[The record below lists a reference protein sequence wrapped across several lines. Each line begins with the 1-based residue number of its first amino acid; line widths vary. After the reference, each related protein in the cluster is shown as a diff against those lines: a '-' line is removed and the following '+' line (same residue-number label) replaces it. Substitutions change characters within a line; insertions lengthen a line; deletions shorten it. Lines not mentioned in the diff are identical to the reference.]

1 MTIPQVPLNF
11 EALIPE
17 ILLTGFASL
26 ILLVGLLKIRNE
38 ILVWSSV
45 IFLLILALITPSFEG
60 EAFGGMFLNDFLAI
74 YLKLIVI
81 IGTIISLF
89 VLNSYLKEK
98 LILLNESVAL
108 ILFSALGMMLLVSA
122 RELISFFVSFELMSL
137 SLYVLVG
144 IRRYDVRSNEAAI
157 KYFMLGG
164 VSTAIMLFGIAFI
177 YGVANTTDFPLLV
190 KALSNY
196 GTPQK
201 VMDFLGAPNPL
212 SYIGLGLFIIGL
224 CFKVALVPFHM
235 WAPDVYEGAPTP
247 VTAFISTLPKVAIL
261 GAFGR
266 ILIELFKDYYIDWSS
281 FLIVLSILTMA
292 VGNLFAL
299 VQRNIKRM
307 LAYSSIAHAGYIII
321 GLIVGTQTGFNAVV
335 VYMLIYTLMNI
346 GAFAMV
352 IAFNEE
358 NIENYKGLHK
368 FHPAL
373 ALAMLIFMFSLT
385 GVPPTAGFLVKFYIF
400 LQAVKAGFTWLVIIA
415 VVFTVVSAYYYLK
428 IVMYMYMKEPVKS
441 PKPLISLELEIAI
454 FLCALGTLILGVL
467 PLYLI

>member
-1 MTIPQVPLNF
+1 MNIPQIPLNF

-26 ILLVGLLKIRNE
+26 ILLIGLLKIKNE
-38 ILVWSSV
+38 ILVWISV
-45 IFLLILALITPSFEG
+45 LFLLILVLIVPFKEG

-74 YLKLIVI
+74 YLKLII
-81 IGTIISLF
+81 LIGAALSLL

-98 LILLNESVAL
+98 LILLKESIAL
-108 ILFSALGMMLLVSA
+108 ILFSAVGMMLLVSA

-137 SLYVLVG
+137 SIYVLVG
-144 IRRYDVRSNEAAI
+144 IRRYDMKSNEAAV

-164 VSTAIMLFGIAFI
+164 LSSAIMLFGIAFL
-177 YGVANTTDFPLLV
+177 YGATNTTDFSVLI
-190 KALSNY
+190 KSLSNNFAL
-196 GTPQK
+196 
-201 VMDFLGAPNPL
+201 V
-212 SYIGLGLFIIGL
+212 YIGIGLFLIGL
-224 CFKVALVPFHM
+224 CFKIALVPFHM

-266 ILIELFKDYYIDWSS
+266 ILIEIFRDYYIDWSS
-281 FLIVLSILTMA
+281 FLIVLSIATMA

-299 VQRNIKRM
+299 AQRNIKRM
-307 LAYSSIAHAGYIII
+307 LAYSSIAHAGYITI
-321 GLIVGTQTGFNAVV
+321 GLIVGTQTGLNAVI

-358 NIENYKGLHK
+358 DIENYKGVHK

-373 ALAMLIFMFSLT
+373 SLAMLIFMFSLT
-385 GVPPTAGFLVKFYIF
+385 GVPPTAGFIVKFSIF
-400 LQAVKAGFTWLVIIA
+400 LQAVKSGFTWLVVIA
-415 VVFTVVSAYYYLK
+415 VLFTVVSAYYYLRV
-428 IVMYMYMKEPVKS
+428 VMYMYMKDPVTVL
-441 PKPLISLELEIAI
+441 KPIRSKELEIAI
-454 FLCALGTLILGVL
+454 VFCATGVVIFGILPVFLI
-467 PLYLI
+467 

>member
-1 MTIPQVPLNF
+1 MNIPQISLNF
-11 EALIPE
+11 TALLPE
-17 ILLTGFASL
+17 IVLTAFASVILLT
-26 ILLVGLLKIRNE
+26 GLLKIRNE

-45 IFLLILALITPSFEG
+45 IFLLILVLIVPGFEG
-60 EAFGGMFLNDFLAI
+60 KAFGEMFLNDFLAV
-74 YLKLIVI
+74 YLKLIII
-81 IGTIISLF
+81 IGTVLSLLVF
-89 VLNSYLKEK
+89 NSYLKEK
-98 LILLNESVAL
+98 LILLNESIAL

-137 SLYVLVG
+137 SIYVLVG
-144 IRRYDVRSNEAAI
+144 IRRYDKRSNEAAV

-164 VSTAIMLFGIAFI
+164 VSSAIMLFGIASL
-177 YGVANTTDFPLLV
+177 YGATNTTDFSVLI
-190 KALSNY
+190 KALSNHVVLAY
-196 GTPQK
+196 T
-201 VMDFLGAPNPL
+201 
-212 SYIGLGLFIIGL
+212 GLGLFIIGL
-224 CFKVALVPFHM
+224 CFKIALVPFHM

-247 VTAFISTLPKVAIL
+247 VTAFISTLPKVAVL

-266 ILIELFKDYYIDWSS
+266 ILIEIFKDYYIDWSS
-281 FLIVLSILTMA
+281 FLIVLSIATM
-292 VGNLFAL
+292 VMGNLFAL

-335 VYMLIYTLMNI
+335 VYLLIYTFMNI

-358 NIENYKGLHK
+358 DIESYKGLHR

-385 GVPPTAGFLVKFYIF
+385 GVPPTAGFIVKFNIL
-400 LQAVKAGFTWLVIIA
+400 LQAVRGGFTWLVVIA
-415 VVFTVVSAYYYLK
+415 VLFTVVSAYYYLR

-441 PKPLISLELEIAI
+441 PVPIYSKDLEIAI
-454 FLCALGTLILGVL
+454 VICATGIILFGILPVFLI
-467 PLYLI
+467 

>member
-1 MTIPQVPLNF
+1 MNIPQVPLNF

-45 IFLLILALITPSFEG
+45 IFLIILALITSYFEG

-74 YLKLIVI
+74 YLKFIVI
-81 IGTIISLF
+81 FGTIISLF

-122 RELISFFVSFELMSL
+122 RDLISFFVSFELMSL

-144 IRRYDVRSNEAAI
+144 IRRYDIRSNEAAI

-164 VSTAIMLFGIAFI
+164 VSSAIMLFGIAFI

-196 GTPQK
+196 
-201 VMDFLGAPNPL
+201 NPL
-212 SYIGLGLFIIGL
+212 SYIGLSLFIIGF
-224 CFKVALVPFHM
+224 CFKLALVPFHM

-321 GLIVGTQTGFNAVV
+321 GLIAGTQTGFNAVV
-335 VYMLIYTLMNI
+335 VYMLIYTFMNI
-346 GAFAMV
+346 GAFSMV

-385 GVPPTAGFLVKFYIF
+385 GVPPTAGFLVKFNIF

-415 VVFTVVSAYYYLK
+415 VVFTVISAYYYLRV
-428 IVMYMYMKEPVKS
+428 VMYMYMKEPVKTL
-441 PKPLISLELEIAI
+441 KPLISLELKIAI
-454 FLCALGTLILGVL
+454 FLCALGTFILGVI

>member
-1 MTIPQVPLNF
+1 
-11 EALIPE
+11 
-17 ILLTGFASL
+17 
-26 ILLVGLLKIRNE
+26 
-38 ILVWSSV
+38 
-45 IFLLILALITPSFEG
+45 
-60 EAFGGMFLNDFLAI
+60 
-74 YLKLIVI
+74 
-81 IGTIISLF
+81 LF

-122 RELISFFVSFELMSL
+122 RDLISFFVSFELMSL

-144 IRRYDVRSNEAAI
+144 IRRYDIRSNEAAI

-196 GTPQK
+196 
-201 VMDFLGAPNPL
+201 NPL
-212 SYIGLGLFIIGL
+212 SYIGLSLFIIGF
-224 CFKVALVPFHM
+224 CFKLALVPFHM

-321 GLIVGTQTGFNAVV
+321 GLIAGTQTGFNAVV
-335 VYMLIYTLMNI
+335 VYMLIYTFMNI

-352 IAFNEE
+352 IAFNE
-358 NIENYKGLHK
+358 
-368 FHPAL
+368 
-373 ALAMLIFMFSLT
+373 
-385 GVPPTAGFLVKFYIF
+385 
-400 LQAVKAGFTWLVIIA
+400 
-415 VVFTVVSAYYYLK
+415 
-428 IVMYMYMKEPVKS
+428 
-441 PKPLISLELEIAI
+441 
-454 FLCALGTLILGVL
+454 
-467 PLYLI
+467 

>member
-26 ILLVGLLKIRNE
+26 ILLLGLLKIRNE

-45 IFLLILALITPSFEG
+45 VFLLILALFIPSFEG

-81 IGTIISLF
+81 VGTIISLL
-89 VLNSYLKEK
+89 VITPYLKEK
-98 LILLNESVAL
+98 LILLNESISL

-137 SLYVLVG
+137 SGYILVG
-144 IRRYDVRSNEAAI
+144 IRRYDARSNEAAI

-164 VSTAIMLFGIAFI
+164 VSTAIMLFGISFI
-177 YGVANTTDFPLLV
+177 YGVTNTTDFSLLV
-190 KALSNY
+190 KSLSNY
-196 GTPQK
+196 HS
-201 VMDFLGAPNPL
+201 L

-224 CFKVALVPFHM
+224 CFKVALFPFHM

-247 VTAFISTLPKVAIL
+247 VTAFISTLPKVAVL

-299 VQRNIKRM
+299 LQNNIKRM
-307 LAYSSIAHAGYIII
+307 LAYSSIAHAGYITI
-321 GLIVGTQTGFNAVV
+321 GLIAGTQTGFNAVV
-335 VYMLIYTLMNI
+335 VYMFIYTLMNI

-385 GVPPTAGFLVKFYIF
+385 GVPPTAGFIVKFNIF
-400 LQAVKAGFTWLVIIA
+400 LQAVKAGFTGLVIIA
-415 VVFTVVSAYYYLK
+415 VILTVVSAYYYLR
-428 IVMYMYMKEPVKS
+428 IVMYMYMKEPVETPKS
-441 PKPLISLELEIAI
+441 LISLELKIAI
-454 FLCALGTLILGVL
+454 FLCAFGTLILGVI
-467 PLYLI
+467 PLYLV

>member
-1 MTIPQVPLNF
+1 MNIPQVPLNF

-26 ILLVGLLKIRNE
+26 ILLVSLLKIRNE

-45 IFLLILALITPSFEG
+45 IFLIILALITSYFEG

-74 YLKLIVI
+74 YLKFIVI
-81 IGTIISLF
+81 FGTIISLF

-122 RELISFFVSFELMSL
+122 RDLISFFVSFELMSL

-144 IRRYDVRSNEAAI
+144 IRRYDIRSNEAAI

-196 GTPQK
+196 
-201 VMDFLGAPNPL
+201 NPL
-212 SYIGLGLFIIGL
+212 SYIGLSLFIIGF
-224 CFKVALVPFHM
+224 CFKLALVPFHM

-321 GLIVGTQTGFNAVV
+321 GLIAGTQTGFNAVV
-335 VYMLIYTLMNI
+335 VYMLIYTFMNI

-385 GVPPTAGFLVKFYIF
+385 GVPPTAGFLVKFNIF

-415 VVFTVVSAYYYLK
+415 VVFTVISAYYYLRV
-428 IVMYMYMKEPVKS
+428 VMYMYMKEPVKTL
-441 PKPLISLELEIAI
+441 KPLISLELKIAI
-454 FLCALGTLILGVL
+454 FLCALGTFILGVI